1 MSLFRREVN
10 PTAVTQGVIS
20 KEAQRVRRNVNRVFD
35 RCRKANSVSEFF
47 ACIDST
53 SPPARDVARTIVL
66 QALQSMGFQ
75 YGSWEEAKQ
84 DARNIPYYYLIRTL
98 GMGMQA

>member
-20 KEAQRVRRNVNRVFD
+20 KEAQRVRRNVDRIFT

-47 ACIDST
+47 ACIDSAT
-53 SPPARDVARTIVL
+53 PPARDVARTIVL
-66 QALQSMGFQ
+66 QALQALGFQ

-84 DARNIPYYYLIRTL
+84 DARNIPYYYLMHTL
-98 GMGMQA
+98 GLQS

>member
-1 MSLFRREVN
+1 MSLFKREVN
-10 PTAVTQGVIS
+10 PTAITQGVVS
-20 KEAQRVRRNVNRVFD
+20 REAQRVRRNVDRIFA

-47 ACIDST
+47 ACIDSA

-66 QALQSMGFQ
+66 QALQSIGFQ

-84 DARNIPYYYLIRTL
+84 DAKNIPYYYLMHTL
-98 GMGMQA
+98 GMQT

>member
-20 KEAQRVRRNVNRVFD
+20 REAQRVRRNVDRIFT
-35 RCRKANSVSEFF
+35 RCRRANTVAEFF
-47 ACIDST
+47 ACIDSA

-66 QALQSMGFQ
+66 QALQTLGFQ
-75 YGSWEEAKQ
+75 YSSWEEAKS
-84 DARNIPYYYLIRTL
+84 DARNIPYYYLMHTL
-98 GMGMQA
+98 GLQS

>member
-20 KEAQRVRRNVNRVFD
+20 REAQRVRRNVDRVFA

-47 ACIDST
+47 ACIDSA

-66 QALQSMGFQ
+66 QALQAMGFQ
-75 YGSWEEAKQ
+75 YGSWEEAKR
-84 DARNIPYYYLIRTL
+84 DAKNIPYYYLIRTL
-98 GMGMQA
+98 GMQT